1 MALVLLTTDQ
11 AYLRTGDGLLGGG
24 FDEAAHLLTGA
35 LVLAALPRA
44 PRRGFAFGT
53 LTMSVLIDVDHVP
66 GLLGIDFIT
75 RGTDRPYSHSLATLA
90 LLGLGSI
97 AWRSGRSVLAG
108 AVVGLAVHFA
118 RDLTESRS
126 GVALLWP
133 WSYHSYTLPH
143 WSYLLVM
150 GGIAAAAYLRS
161 WRARGSRSKR
171 VGVGVSPSLDGA

>member
-1 MALVLLTTDQ
+1 MTRNTSTRRTISRCQIGSDSSTESVARASWRCSSWRWCYSTDQ
-11 AYLRTGDGLLGGG
+11 AYLRTGDDLLGGG

-108 AVVGLAVHFA
+108 VL
-118 RDLTESRS
+118 S
-126 GVALLWP
+126 GPAL
-133 WSYHSYTLPH
+133 
-143 WSYLLVM
+143 
-150 GGIAAAAYLRS
+150 
-161 WRARGSRSKR
+161 
-171 VGVGVSPSLDGA
+171 